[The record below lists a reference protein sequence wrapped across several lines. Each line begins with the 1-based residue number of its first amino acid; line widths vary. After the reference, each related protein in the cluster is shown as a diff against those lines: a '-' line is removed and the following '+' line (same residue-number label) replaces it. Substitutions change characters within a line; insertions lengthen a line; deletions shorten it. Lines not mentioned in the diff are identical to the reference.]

1 MRTALEA
8 KPEMSGVLTSALGP
22 KWPLRIEV
30 NHGPEADKPHAK
42 QPLGRRMARHLEPQ
56 QLPLP
61 WTKKREQ
68 LKGWGLIH
76 KDINGR
82 DCFEVSAATR
92 FQLSFGQGE

>member
-1 MRTALEA
+1 
-8 KPEMSGVLTSALGP
+8 
-22 KWPLRIEV
+22 
-30 NHGPEADKPHAK
+30 
-42 QPLGRRMARHLEPQ
+42 MARHLEPQ
-56 QLPLP
+56 QLPRP